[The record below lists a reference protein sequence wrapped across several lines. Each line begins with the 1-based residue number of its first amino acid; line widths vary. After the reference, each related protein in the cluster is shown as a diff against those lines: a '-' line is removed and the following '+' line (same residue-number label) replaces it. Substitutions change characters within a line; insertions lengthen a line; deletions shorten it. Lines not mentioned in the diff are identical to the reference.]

1 MKNFN
6 HIVLASIALISTS
19 LMANL
24 VQPLTTISEDAPV
37 RISIA
42 GKSGLGPEAGTGKFG
57 ATGVGGGIAFTHNAG
72 YDFTYGIGVA
82 YDWTSPMG
90 RVFSQN
96 SKPQEGNRIDAE
108 LSLGYMP
115 ELAERFNLGL
125 NLAVGWGRQFGGEVA
140 KRLNESMSFGD
151 LKIKVGPAFSWGMSD
166 SVSMYFAANYVLSN
180 IRIGAKDYAKKTA
193 NWSGVDLPLGFSFA
207 IADNASIFL
216 EANSRF
222 FNIAE
227 GAKFFKEEA
236 TLGMTFAI

>member
-1 MKNFN
+1 MKNIN
-6 HIVLASIALISTS
+6 RIVLAIFALISTS
-19 LMANL
+19 VMANL
-24 VQPLTTISEDAPV
+24 VQPLTAISEDAPV

-42 GKSGLGPEAGTGKFG
+42 GKSGIGPEAGTGKFG
-57 ATGVGGGIAFTHNAG
+57 ATGVGGGIALTHKAG

-96 SKPQEGNRIDAE
+96 SKAQEGNRIDAE

-115 ELAERFNLGL
+115 ELADRFNLGL
-125 NLAVGWGRQFGGEVA
+125 NVAVGWGRQFGGAFA
-140 KRLNESMSFGD
+140 KELNDSMKFGD
-151 LKIKVGPAFSWGMSD
+151 LKIKVGPAFSWGISD
-166 SVSMYFAANYVLSN
+166 SVSMYFAANYVLQN
-180 IRIGAKDYAKKTA
+180 IRFGAKDKAKATA

-207 IADNASIFL
+207 IGDNASVFI

-222 FNIAE
+222 TNIAK
-227 GAKFFKEEA
+227 GPKYFKEEA